1 MVRGL
6 KLNSRGMVDLLRSD
20 GVHRDLRA
28 RAGRIAAVAGRG
40 MAVDSEVSRTRAR
53 AWVWTDTFDAMTAEA
68 TDRRLTRS
76 IDAGRG

>member
-1 MVRGL
+1 MARDL

-20 GVHRDLRA
+20 SVRRDLHSRA
-28 RAGRIAAVAGRG
+28 QRIAATAGQG

-53 AWVWTDTFDAMTAEA
+53 AWVWTDTFDAMVAEA

>member
-1 MVRGL
+1 MARDL

-28 RAGRIAAVAGRG
+28 RAERIAAVAGRG
-40 MAVDSEVSRTRAR
+40 MSVDSEVGRTRAR
-53 AWVWTDTFDAMTAEA
+53 AWVWTDTPEAMIAEA

-76 IDAGRG
+76 IDAGR